1 MKCHLYPVDSID
13 QLAWPES
20 STGLSLD
27 SPALAVLT
35 DFQYHQPRFVDGD
48 DSASAVERAMVRAH
62 VRLQLVVDDN
72 QQFLGLVSLDDLN
85 SQEILKR
92 VASGYDRE
100 ELAARDFMR
109 PRGALRALDYQ
120 ELRHASVRDLVETL
134 KDNEH
139 QHYLVVDRK
148 NHRIRGV
155 ISASDLARKLRLD
168 IRIHRGSSFVAIYQ
182 ALFTTAQLH

>member
-27 SPALAVLT
+27 SP
-35 DFQYHQPRFVDGD
+35 
-48 DSASAVERAMVRAH
+48 
-62 VRLQLVVDDN
+62 
-72 QQFLGLVSLDDLN
+72 
-85 SQEILKR
+85 
-92 VASGYDRE
+92 
-100 ELAARDFMR
+100 
-109 PRGALRALDYQ
+109 
-120 ELRHASVRDLVETL
+120 VRDLVETL

-139 QHYLVVDRK
+139 QHYLVVDRN

-168 IRIHRGSSFVAIYQ
+168 IRIHKGSSFIAIYQ
-182 ALFTTAQLH
+182 ALFTTAPLH

>member
-1 MKCHLYPVDSID
+1 MRCHLYPVDSID

-27 SPALAVLT
+27 SPALSVLT
-35 DFQYHQPRFVDGD
+35 DFQHHQPRFVDGH
-48 DSASAVERAMVRAH
+48 DSASAVEQAMLRAH
-62 VRLQLVVDDN
+62 VRLQLVVDEYH
-72 QQFLGLVSLDDLN
+72 QFLGLVSLDDLN

-92 VASGYDRE
+92 VASGYNRE
-100 ELAARDFMR
+100 DLAARDFMR
-109 PRGALRALDYQ
+109 PRSALRALDYH
-120 ELRHASVRDLVETL
+120 ELRRSTVRDLVETL

-139 QHYLVVDRK
+139 QHYLVIDRQ

-168 IRIHRGSSFVAIYQ
+168 IQIHRGSSFIAIYN
-182 ALFTTAQLH
+182 ALTTAAQLH